1 MPDHLIKPDR
11 DEFDLRTALPPE
23 PTRETLDGMRGRAL
37 SRARSARSRTIRT
50 TMWRGVAV
58 VAATV
63 LAVWFLAASPAIE
76 NRAFA
81 RDEAAD
87 ALVFARDGR
96 VTHVVVRFRETH
108 WNEEFGNDPRM
119 DIDQRTEEWYDP
131 ANQRSYSK
139 TINIADG
146 SLDGVSVRVGEQEAR
161 FQNNVRKM
169 TGAKPQLLAGETSL
183 PFTSSLG
190 FMTDQARAEIAD
202 GHAKVDGTRVVN
214 GEECWV
220 VVIDVNDLL
229 REHDLEKPDPRS
241 SDVITVTLRKSDY
254 LITSWTRDSLMYNG
268 NGKSTTAQS
277 LEFERWELVA
287 PEEIDASL
295 FSVDAVRALAPEG
308 TMITKTVD
316 GAAVE

>member
-1 MPDHLIKPDR
+1 MPDHLIKSDR
-11 DEFDLRTALPPE
+11 DEFDLQTALPPD
-23 PTRETLDGMRGRAL
+23 PTRETLDGMRGKAL
-37 SRARSARSRTIRT
+37 ARARSARSRTTRM

-58 VAATV
+58 AAATV

-108 WNEEFGNDPRM
+108 WNEEFGHDPRM

-146 SLDGVSVRVGEQEAR
+146 SLDGVSVRVGDQEAR
-161 FQNNVRKM
+161 FQNNVRTM

-190 FMTDQARAEIAD
+190 FMTDQVRAEIAD
-202 GHAKVDGTRVVN
+202 DHAKVDGTRVVN
-214 GEECWV
+214 GQECWV

-241 SDVITVTLRKSDY
+241 SDIITVTLRKSDY

-295 FSVDAVRALAPEG
+295 FSVDAVRALAPDG